1 MKEIDLIKLTLAE
14 DGNLFTRIYEPFGE
28 ELSEAQLE
36 SILDH
41 IEEIVKVIREVNSS
55 IGELEEGWNNES

>member
-28 ELSEAQLE
+28 DLSETQLE

-41 IEEIVKVIREVNSS
+41 IEGIVKMIGEVNSS
-55 IGELEEGWNNES
+55 IGELEEEIE

>member
-28 ELSEAQLE
+28 GLSETQLE
-36 SILDH
+36 LILDY
-41 IEEIVKVIREVNSS
+41 IEGIVKVIREVNSS
-55 IGELEEGWNNES
+55 IGELEGEDENE

>member
-14 DGNLFTRIYEPFGE
+14 DGNLFTRIYEPFGKD
-28 ELSEAQLE
+28 LSEAQLE

-41 IEEIVKVIREVNSS
+41 IEEIVKVIREVDDSL
-55 IGELEEGWNNES
+55 GELEEEME

>member
-28 ELSEAQLE
+28 DLSEAQLE
-36 SILDH
+36 LILDH
-41 IEEIVKVIREVNSS
+41 IEEIVKVIREVDDS
-55 IGELEEGWNNES
+55 IGELEEEME

>member
-28 ELSEAQLE
+28 DLSETQLE

-41 IEEIVKVIREVNSS
+41 IEEIVKVIREVDDS
-55 IGELEEGWNNES
+55 IGELEEEIE

>member
-14 DGNLFTRIYEPFGE
+14 DGNLFTRIYKPFGE
-28 ELSEAQLE
+28 DLSEAQLE

-41 IEEIVKVIREVNSS
+41 IEEIVKVIREVDDS
-55 IGELEEGWNNES
+55 IGELEEENENE

>member
-28 ELSEAQLE
+28 DLSEAQLE
-36 SILDH
+36 LILDY
-41 IEEIVKVIREVNSS
+41 IEGIVKVIGEVNSS
-55 IGELEEGWNNES
+55 IGELEGENENE

>member
-14 DGNLFTRIYEPFGE
+14 DGNLFTRIYKPFGE
-28 ELSEAQLE
+28 DLSEAQLE

-41 IEEIVKVIREVNSS
+41 IEEIVKVIREVDDS
-55 IGELEEGWNNES
+55 IGELEEEME

>member
-14 DGNLFTRIYEPFGE
+14 DGNLFTRIYEPFGKD
-28 ELSEAQLE
+28 LSETQLE

-41 IEEIVKVIREVNSS
+41 IEEIVKVIREVDDS
-55 IGELEEGWNNES
+55 IGELEEEME

>member
-28 ELSEAQLE
+28 DLSETQLE

-41 IEEIVKVIREVNSS
+41 IEEIVKVIREVDDS
-55 IGELEEGWNNES
+55 IGELEEEME

>member
-14 DGNLFTRIYEPFGE
+14 DGNLFTRIYEPFGKD
-28 ELSEAQLE
+28 LSETQLE

-41 IEEIVKVIREVNSS
+41 IKEIVKVIGEVDDS
-55 IGELEEGWNNES
+55 IGELEEGNENE

>member
-28 ELSEAQLE
+28 DLSEAQLE
-36 SILDH
+36 LILDY
-41 IEEIVKVIREVNSS
+41 IEGIVKVIGEVNSS
-55 IGELEEGWNNES
+55 IGELEEEVE

>member
-28 ELSEAQLE
+28 DLSEAQLE
-36 SILDH
+36 LILDH
-41 IEEIVKVIREVNSS
+41 IEEIVKVIGEVNSS
-55 IGELEEGWNNES
+55 IGELEEGME

>member
-1 MKEIDLIKLTLAE
+1 MKEIDLVKLTLAE

-28 ELSEAQLE
+28 DLSETQLE

-41 IEEIVKVIREVNSS
+41 IEEIVKVIREVDDS
-55 IGELEEGWNNES
+55 IGELEEEVE

>member
-14 DGNLFTRIYEPFGE
+14 DGNLFTRIYEPFGKD
-28 ELSEAQLE
+28 LSEAQLE

-41 IEEIVKVIREVNSS
+41 IKEIVKVIGEVDDS
-55 IGELEEGWNNES
+55 IGELEEGME

>member
-1 MKEIDLIKLTLAE
+1 MKEIDIIKLTLAE

-28 ELSEAQLE
+28 DLSETQLE

-41 IEEIVKVIREVNSS
+41 IEGIVKVIREVDDS
-55 IGELEEGWNNES
+55 IGELEEEME

>member
-28 ELSEAQLE
+28 DLSETQLE

-41 IEEIVKVIREVNSS
+41 IEGIVKVIGEVNNS
-55 IGELEEGWNNES
+55 IGELEEEIE

>member
-14 DGNLFTRIYEPFGE
+14 DGNLFTRIYKPFGE
-28 ELSEAQLE
+28 DLSETQLE

-41 IEEIVKVIREVNSS
+41 IEEIVKVIREVDDS
-55 IGELEEGWNNES
+55 IGELEEEVE

>member
-1 MKEIDLIKLTLAE
+1 MKEIDIIKLTLAE
-14 DGNLFTRIYEPFGE
+14 DGNLFTRIYEPFGKD
-28 ELSEAQLE
+28 LSETQLE

-55 IGELEEGWNNES
+55 IGELEEEME

>member
-55 IGELEEGWNNES
+55 IGELEEEME

>member
-14 DGNLFTRIYEPFGE
+14 DGNLFTRIYEPFGKD
-28 ELSEAQLE
+28 LSETQLE

-41 IEEIVKVIREVNSS
+41 IEEIVKVIREVDDS
-55 IGELEEGWNNES
+55 IGELEEEVE

>member
-36 SILDH
+36 LILDYM
-41 IEEIVKVIREVNSS
+41 EGIVKVIGEVNSS
-55 IGELEEGWNNES
+55 IGELEEEME

>member
-28 ELSEAQLE
+28 DLSETQLE

-41 IEEIVKVIREVNSS
+41 IEEIVKVIGEVNNS
-55 IGELEEGWNNES
+55 IGELEEEME

>member
-28 ELSEAQLE
+28 DLSEAQLE
-36 SILDH
+36 LILDY
-41 IEEIVKVIREVNSS
+41 IEGIVKVIGEVNSS
-55 IGELEEGWNNES
+55 IGELEEEME

>member
-28 ELSEAQLE
+28 DLSEAQLE
-36 SILDH
+36 LILDY
-41 IEEIVKVIREVNSS
+41 IEGIVKVIGEVNSS
-55 IGELEEGWNNES
+55 IGELEEEIE